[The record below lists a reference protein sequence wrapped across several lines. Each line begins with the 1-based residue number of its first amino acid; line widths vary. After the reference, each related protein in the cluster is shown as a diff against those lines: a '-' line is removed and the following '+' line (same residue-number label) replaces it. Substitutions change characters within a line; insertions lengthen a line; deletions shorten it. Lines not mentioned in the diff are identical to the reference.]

1 MENTDIEESESEVFG
16 QQIIGET
23 TNRMRMEGMDRDRFL
38 TCIVS
43 DDDDE
48 DDPDDVDM
56 EEIEGEKDEV
66 FERDDD
72 ETEEK
77 LKGNKNDNREETGEK
92 DPCGGCQKPVTW
104 KSRGHNV
111 YGVKCGGILRRN
123 ALDY

>member
-1 MENTDIEESESEVFG
+1 
-16 QQIIGET
+16 
-23 TNRMRMEGMDRDRFL
+23 MEGTDRDRFL

-43 DDDDE
+43 DDDDDE

-104 KSRGHNV
+104 KSRGAQCIWCEVWRHLV
-111 YGVKCGGILRRN
+111 TECSGSLKGPKTM
-123 ALDY
+123 